1 MSSRRLD
8 SPIEGRFIV
17 FLPPSENSSVSND
30 IVSVASLHA
39 PSLLFNESNYCAIYA
54 SFVLVFFATRQNVQ
68 KFVFYFSLFSYFIPT
83 RTEGHRVRSML
94 CLCERSCGV
103 CLPVLLAAKCGIW
116 EGKKKTA
123 AECLIS
129 RGEKKQNSRYS
140 EHFMAQM
147 WVYCVYLIVYASQWS
162 SSSSS
167 PFFRPLDF

>member
-116 EGKKKTA
+116 EGKKRRQQNVWYR
-123 AECLIS
+123 E
-129 RGEKKQNSRYS
+129 EKKNRIRVIASTLWRKCEY
-140 EHFMAQM
+140 
-147 WVYCVYLIVYASQWS
+147 IVCT
-162 SSSSS
+162 
-167 PFFRPLDF
+167 